1 MMTVAQQTTFRSFE
15 EAYAAAQHQVAELRH
30 RMQWLTWGHPPRS
43 AVAVCVVCGHT
54 LRIARTRQ
62 GLFHLEGDALGA
74 CVQPQFTPLHGAD
87 AGRKTA

>member
-1 MMTVAQQTTFRSFE
+1 MTVVQQTTFRSFE
-15 EAYAAAQHQVAELRH
+15 LAHAVAQHQVAELRH
-30 RMQWLTWGHPPRS
+30 GMQWLTWGHPPQS

-74 CVQPQFTPLHGAD
+74 CVRPQFTPLHTAG